1 MQFRAFETTDLA
13 CLKDFEPPNWGDLTP
28 RFSYFLQSPFCKPIK
43 LLINQQMVAI
53 GASISHQDTAWLACI
68 IVHEQHRNKGFG
80 KLITQQL
87 INNIDPKKC
96 KTIYLDATEMGYP
109 VYKKLGFEIDA
120 EYAHLKAP
128 TVAHKPQVS
137 GLIASFEPK
146 FTAQLFA
153 LDQQVSGEGRSVV
166 LSEHFEMTKLY
177 LNHTTLE
184 GFYMPTLADG
194 LIVANTPNA
203 GIELMKERLQ
213 TNNVAALPINNTIAI
228 HFLEQQNW
236 QIYRT
241 SKRMFRGEKRTWQP
255 QNLYNRISGQLG

>member
-28 RFSYFLQSPFCKPIK
+28 RFTYFLQSPFCKPIK

-53 GASISHQDTAWLACI
+53 GTSISHQNTAWLACI
-68 IVHEQHRNKGFG
+68 IVHEQHRNKGLG

-87 INNIDPKKC
+87 INNIDSEKC

-109 VYKKLGFEIDA
+109 VYKKLGFEIDT

-128 TVAHKPQVS
+128 TIRHEQQVS
-137 GLIASFEPK
+137 DLMVSFDPK

-153 LDQQVSGEGRSVV
+153 LDQQVSGEERSVL
-166 LSEHFEMTKLY
+166 LSEHLASAKLY
-177 LNHTTLE
+177 LNHAALE

-194 LIVANTPNA
+194 LIVANTQNA
-203 GIELMKERLQ
+203 GIELIKHRLQ
-213 TNNVAALPINNTIAI
+213 TNDFAALPINNTLAI

-241 SKRMFRGEKRTWQP
+241 SKRMFWGKKRTWQP